1 MSRTTAVQTEKYF
14 NNNQYKSPLSDW
26 AEGILYIFAF
36 FGKMLLGEPCFL
48 LGEKRNNMFW
58 GKIKKR
64 PVFEPRF
71 GSSTVGRAMILKNL
85 PR

>member
-48 LGEKRNNMFW
+48 LGEKSNDMFW
-58 GKIKKR
+58 GEKSKNSLFFS
-64 PVFEPRF
+64 PVWAVLLSVEP
-71 GSSTVGRAMILKNL
+71 
-85 PR
+85 